1 MSSRALSYVK
11 LIINYCRDAIEI
23 GKSFGNSYEAF
34 LKEKNSQYSISFCI
48 EQIGEL
54 AKKLRDDEGYAD
66 KYPDIPWNKIA
77 GMRNRIA
84 HGYNTIDLE
93 LVFYVCINNLPELA
107 EKFKSILNTES
118 NTQ

>member
-1 MSSRALSYVK
+1 MSGRALSYIK
-11 LIINYCRDAIEI
+11 LIIRYCQDVIDI
-23 GKSFGNSYEAF
+23 SKSFSNSYEFF
-34 LKEKNSQYSISFCI
+34 LKEKSSQYSVSFCI

-77 GMRNRIA
+77 GIRNRIA

-93 LVFYVCINNLPELA
+93 MVFYVCTKNIPELL
-107 EKFKSILNTES
+107 EEFNRILKHESSI
-118 NTQ
+118 